1 MGKKKKDKDVAV
13 AEATGSA
20 GTEEVSERRKTVL
33 REIIEAVAI
42 ALVLAL
48 IIRTFVVQAFKIPS
62 SSMENTLLI
71 GDHILVSKFSYGLQV
86 PRPAIIRVFGIP
98 IPFFETNLKPYWGE
112 VSSGDVVVF
121 RYPGDRTKDYIKR
134 VIGTPGDRVE
144 VRNKVIYLNSE
155 KWDDPYGVIKGGLSG
170 NSDEADNFG
179 PYTVPED
186 HVFVMGDN
194 RDRSYDSRFWGPV
207 PFHEIRG
214 RAFIIYFSWDGIDTW
229 VRFDRL
235 GMGIK

>member
-1 MGKKKKDKDVAV
+1 MSKKKAKN
-13 AEATGSA
+13 EAHSA
-20 GTEEVSERRKTVL
+20 GTEEVSERRKTIL
-33 REIIEAVAI
+33 RETIEAVAI

-62 SSMENTLLI
+62 SSMEDTLLI

-98 IPFFETNLKPYWGE
+98 IPFFETNLKPLWGE
-112 VSSGDVVVF
+112 VRSGDVVVF

-144 VRNKVIYLNSE
+144 VRDKVIYLNSE
-155 KWDDPYGVIKGGLSG
+155 KWDDPYGVVKGGFSG
-170 NSDEADNFG
+170 NPDEADNFG

-214 RAFIIYFSWDGIDTW
+214 RAFIIYFSWDGTDTW
-229 VRFDRL
+229 VRFDRI
-235 GMGIK
+235 GMGID